1 MNQIHHTYTS
11 HIYIHTYTFNIDTMI
26 VPDMSGRR
34 FTVSKQ
40 LYFITL
46 ANTLCFSTASLHFLP
61 PRTTRD
67 IVGCVNTACVCSLS
81 TFLIKMKVVLKH
93 NNSNKL
99 NMSKRFDSGHRWAGP
114 H

>member
-1 MNQIHHTYTS
+1 
-11 HIYIHTYTFNIDTMI
+11 MI

-61 PRTTRD
+61 PRTTRG
-67 IVGCVNTACVCSLS
+67 IVGCVNTACVCSLP